1 MATTNK
7 NVNLKDSSDYE
18 MKQIYIYIY
27 LKAVW

>member
-18 MKQIYIYIY
+18 MKQIYIYI

>member
-18 MKQIYIYIY
+18 MKQIYIYF